1 MKKGNLTINATKTSG
16 NNGFIEITADSVSQ
30 RTDVSI
36 NVSANSISKQI
47 NVVTFAP
54 STPTP
59 QPEEAWVQFN
69 DNESGIFGGAG
80 ESLEFV
86 FDIIERGSEFD
97 DSDDFELDFEYNG
110 VTYTAN
116 GIINNNKIQLAY
128 TDWLIYQTISVNVTR
143 FYSKIKG
150 YNNIKGP
157 NGTSI
162 LGTYTLQIK

>member
-59 QPEEAWVQFN
+59 QPQEAWVQFN
-69 DNESGIFGGAG
+69 DNDSGIFDDG

-86 FDIIERGSEFD
+86 FDIMERGSQFD
-97 DSDDFELDFEYNG
+97 DSDYFEIEFEYNG
-110 VTYTAN
+110 NTYNAN
-116 GIINNNKIQLAY
+116 GNIFNDQIHLVNNSLSIN
-128 TDWLIYQTISVNVTR
+128 QTISVNVTR
-143 FYSKIKG
+143 FSTSTRYD
-150 YNNIKGP
+150 NIKGP

-162 LGTYTLQIK
+162 LGTYTLQKK

>member
-16 NNGFIEITADSVSQ
+16 NDGFIEITADSVSQ

-36 NVSANSISKQI
+36 NVSANNISKQI

-54 STPTP
+54 SAPTP
-59 QPEEAWVQFN
+59 QPKEAWVQFN
-69 DNESGIFGGAG
+69 SNDSGIFSDG

-86 FDIIERGSEFD
+86 FDIMERGSQFD
-97 DSDDFELDFEYNG
+97 DSDAFELEFEYNG
-110 VTYTAN
+110 NTYTASGN
-116 GIINNNKIQLAY
+116 IYNNQIRLVHNWSINA
-128 TDWLIYQTISVNVTR
+128 TISVNVTR
-143 FYSKIKG
+143 FYSTIAG

-162 LGTYTLQIK
+162 LGTYTLETK